1 MPLKIT
7 KPELTFMT
15 LTLNNI
21 AAAKTKAGSP
31 PASGAKVAAPARP
44 PRFELD
50 GKKWAIEFQKNNQN
64 LVSFFRAALY
74 NHFLQLTRKDTQPMT
89 TASSG

>member
-1 MPLKIT
+1 MALKIT
-7 KPELTFMT
+7 KPELTFLT
-15 LTLNNI
+15 LTLFNI

-64 LVSFFRAALY
+64 LVSFF
-74 NHFLQLTRKDTQPMT
+74 
-89 TASSG
+89 